1 MRRPPLDGPSAYWI
15 GRAYD
20 RHGAGL
26 YRYAL
31 MLLGDT
37 ASAADAVQQVFL
49 TLVCSGRGAASV
61 DDEGRYLRRAV
72 RNECFS
78 ALRRRRRE
86 PVVVV
91 DPRPLIEPI
100 DSESADPELRAA
112 IDEAL
117 RALPCEQREVVHLKV
132 FEGMTFQEIADFA
145 GESINTIA
153 SRYRYA
159 MDKLRAQLQVPK

>member
-1 MRRPPLDGPSAYWI
+1 MRGRPLDQPPADWI
-15 GRAYD
+15 AAAYD
-20 RHGAGL
+20 RYGAGL

-37 ASAADAVQQVFL
+37 AIAADVIQQVFAA
-49 TLVCSGRGAASV
+49 LVRRARDERGV
-61 DDEGRYLRRAV
+61 EDEERYLRRAV

-78 ALRRRRRE
+78 ALRRRQREQAVVTDAPPIIE
-86 PVVVV
+86 PV
-91 DPRPLIEPI
+91 DRA
-100 DSESADPELRAA
+100 SGNPELRAA

-117 RALPCEQREVVHLKV
+117 RKLPADQREVVHLKV
-132 FEGMTFQEIADFA
+132 FVGLTFQEIADVA

-159 MDKLRAQLQVPK
+159 MDKLRTSLRRVE

>member
-1 MRRPPLDGPSAYWI
+1 MTRPLDDDPADWI

-20 RHGAGL
+20 RHAAGL
-26 YRYAL
+26 FRYAL

-49 TLVCSGRGAASV
+49 AVVRNSRGV
-61 DDEGRYLRRAV
+61 QRFEHEDRYLRCAV

-86 PVVVV
+86 PAVEGG
-91 DPRPLIEPI
+91 DRPLVESIESTR
-100 DSESADPELRAA
+100 DDPELRMA
-112 IDEAL
+112 IDQAL
-117 RALPCEQREVVHLKV
+117 RALPPDQREVVHLKV
-132 FEGMTFQEIADFA
+132 FEGMTFQEIADVT

-159 MDKLRAQLQVPK
+159 LDKLRAHLQVSK

>member
-1 MRRPPLDGPSAYWI
+1 MTRPLDDDPAHWI

-20 RHGAGL
+20 RHAAAM

-37 ASAADAVQQVFL
+37 AAAADAIQQVFL
-49 TLVCSGRGAASV
+49 ALVRNSRGAESV
-61 DDEGRYLRRAV
+61 DHQDRYLRRAV

-86 PVVVV
+86 PAGAVG
-91 DPRPLIEPI
+91 DGPLVEPI
-100 DSESADPELRAA
+100 DRASVDPEQRAV
-112 IDEAL
+112 IDQAL
-117 RALPCEQREVVHLKV
+117 RALPPEQREVVHLKV
-132 FEGMTFQEIADFA
+132 FEGMTFQEIADVSD
-145 GESINTIA
+145 ESINTIA

-159 MDKLRAQLQVPK
+159 LDKLRAHLQVSK

>member
-1 MRRPPLDGPSAYWI
+1 MKRPLDDDPARWI
-15 GRAYD
+15 ERAYD
-20 RHGAGL
+20 RHGAAL
-26 YRYAL
+26 FRYAL

-49 TLVCSGRGAASV
+49 AVVRHGRVGASV
-61 DDEGRYLRRAV
+61 DREEHYLRRAV

-86 PVVVV
+86 PAGE
-91 DPRPLIEPI
+91 RPLIEPI
-100 DSESADPELRAA
+100 ASTPADPALQIA
-112 IDEAL
+112 IDRAL
-117 RALPCEQREVVHLKV
+117 RALPPDQREVVHLRV
-132 FEGMTFQEIADFA
+132 FEGLTFQEIAEVA

-159 MDKLRAQLQVPK
+159 MDKLRTSLRRIE

>member
-1 MRRPPLDGPSAYWI
+1 MKRPLDDDPARWI

-26 YRYAL
+26 FRYAL

-49 TLVCSGRGAASV
+49 ALVRNSRGAESV
-61 DDEGRYLRRAV
+61 DREDRYLRRAV

-78 ALRRRRRE
+78 ALRRRSRE
-86 PVVVV
+86 PAGAGGES
-91 DPRPLIEPI
+91 PLV
-100 DSESADPELRAA
+100 ESIASTRDDPELRAV
-112 IDEAL
+112 IDQAL
-117 RALPCEQREVVHLKV
+117 RALPPDQREVVHLKV
-132 FEGMTFQEIADFA
+132 FEGMTFQEIADVSD
-145 GESINTIA
+145 ESINTIA

-159 MDKLRAQLQVPK
+159 LDKLRAHLQVPK

>member
-1 MRRPPLDGPSAYWI
+1 MRGRPLDGPPADWI

-20 RHGAGL
+20 RQAAGL

-49 TLVCSGRGAASV
+49 ALVRQGRATASL
-61 DDEGRYLRRAV
+61 DREGHYLRRAV

-86 PVVVV
+86 PAIAVGDAPLVEPV
-91 DPRPLIEPI
+91 DRA
-100 DSESADPELRAA
+100 SGDPELRAA

-117 RALPCEQREVVHLKV
+117 RELPPEQREVVHLKV
-132 FEGMTFQEIADFA
+132 FEGMTFQEIADVSD
-145 GESINTIA
+145 ESINTVA

-159 MDKLRAQLQVPK
+159 MDKLRASLNASK

>member
-1 MRRPPLDGPSAYWI
+1 MKRPFDDDPVRWI

-20 RHGAGL
+20 RHAAGL

-37 ASAADAVQQVFL
+37 ADAADAVQQVFL
-49 TLVCSGRGAASV
+49 ATVRNSRGAERV
-61 DDEGRYLRRAV
+61 DHEERYLRRAV

-86 PVVVV
+86 PVGDGALVES
-91 DPRPLIEPI
+91 IESTR
-100 DSESADPELRAA
+100 DDPELRMV
-112 IDEAL
+112 IEQAL
-117 RALPCEQREVVHLKV
+117 RMLPPDQREVVHLKV
-132 FEGMTFQEIADFA
+132 FEGMTLQEIADVSD
-145 GESINTIA
+145 ESINTIA

-159 MDKLRAQLQVPK
+159 MDKLRASLNASK

>member
-1 MRRPPLDGPSAYWI
+1 MTRPFDDDPARWI

-20 RHGAGL
+20 RHAARL

-37 ASAADAVQQVFL
+37 AGAADAVQQVFL
-49 TLVCSGRGAASV
+49 ALVRNSRGAERV
-61 DDEGRYLRRAV
+61 DHEDRYLRRAV

-86 PVVVV
+86 PAIAVGGAPLVEPV
-91 DPRPLIEPI
+91 DRA
-100 DSESADPELRAA
+100 SGDPELRAA

-117 RALPCEQREVVHLKV
+117 RALPPEQREVVHLKV
-132 FEGMTFQEIADFA
+132 FEGMTFQEIADVSD
-145 GESINTIA
+145 ESINTVA

-159 MDKLRAQLQVPK
+159 MDKLRASLNASK

>member
-1 MRRPPLDGPSAYWI
+1 MTRPLDDDPACWI

-20 RHGAGL
+20 RHAAGL
-26 YRYAL
+26 FRYAL

-49 TLVCSGRGAASV
+49 AVVRQGRVG
-61 DDEGRYLRRAV
+61 GRIDREEHYLRRAV

-86 PVVVV
+86 PAG
-91 DPRPLIEPI
+91 DGPLVEPI
-100 DSESADPELRAA
+100 ASTPADPALQIA
-112 IDEAL
+112 IDRAL
-117 RALPCEQREVVHLKV
+117 RALPPEQREVVHLKV
-132 FEGMTFQEIADFA
+132 FEGMTFKEIADLSD
-145 GESINTIA
+145 ESINTIA

-159 MDKLRAQLQVPK
+159 LDKLRAHLQVRK

>member
-1 MRRPPLDGPSAYWI
+1 MRGRPFDESPADWI
-15 GRAYD
+15 GKAYD

-37 ASAADAVQQVFL
+37 ASAADVIQQVFA
-49 TLVCSGRGAASV
+49 TLVGRAR
-61 DDEGRYLRRAV
+61 DEQGVEDEERYLRRAV

-86 PVVVV
+86 RAVMADAP
-91 DPRPLIEPI
+91 PIIEPI
-100 DSESADPELRAA
+100 DRASGNPELHAA
-112 IDEAL
+112 IDQAL
-117 RALPCEQREVVHLKV
+117 RKLPADQREVVHLKV
-132 FEGMTFQEIADFA
+132 FVGLTFQEIADVA

-159 MDKLRAQLQVPK
+159 MDRLRAQFQVPK

>member
-1 MRRPPLDGPSAYWI
+1 MMRRPLDGIPADWI

-20 RHGAGL
+20 WHGAGL

-37 ASAADAVQQVFL
+37 ASAADAVQQVFVA
-49 TLVCSGRGAASV
+49 LVGRGRGSANI
-61 DDEGRYLRRAV
+61 DDERRYLRRAV

-86 PVVVV
+86 IAVVA
-91 DPRPLIEPI
+91 DSRPLVEAV
-100 DSESADPELRAA
+100 DRASVDPELRAA
-112 IDEAL
+112 VDEAL
-117 RALPCEQREVVHLKV
+117 RTLPSEQREVVHLKV
-132 FEGMTFQEIADFA
+132 FEGMTFQEIANLA
-145 GESINTIA
+145 GESINTVA